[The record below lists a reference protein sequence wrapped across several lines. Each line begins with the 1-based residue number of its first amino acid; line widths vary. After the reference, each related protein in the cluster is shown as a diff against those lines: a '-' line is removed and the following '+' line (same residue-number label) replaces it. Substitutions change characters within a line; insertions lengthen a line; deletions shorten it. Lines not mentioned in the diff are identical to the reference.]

1 MRQAMLTDIEEQVKV
16 LSTKRTQLQKSLDNG
31 DQDDFFLGHIYAWRS
46 FLN

>member
-31 DQDDFFLGHIYAWRS
+31 DQDDFFWVIYTHGDL
-46 FLN
+46 F